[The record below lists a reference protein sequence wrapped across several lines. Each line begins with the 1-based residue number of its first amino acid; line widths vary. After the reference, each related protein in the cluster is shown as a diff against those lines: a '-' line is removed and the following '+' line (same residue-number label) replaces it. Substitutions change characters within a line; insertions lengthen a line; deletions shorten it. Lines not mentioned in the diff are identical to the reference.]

1 METGKGQSSIQ
12 KRPTPRRQSPEAA
25 ADMVSTKT
33 TNVEPRQAKIWTES
47 EIAKMSLDQFDK
59 HEEEIR
65 QAQAEGRIRSG

>member
-1 METGKGQSSIQ
+1 
-12 KRPTPRRQSPEAA
+12 
-25 ADMVSTKT
+25 MVSTKT